1 MLELVFYYGDIEK
14 EWETLF
20 LDFPSGE
27 IFPFDVI
34 KKAYENQTYQI
45 IHLYRNEM
53 KIGYAHI
60 IVVDRTVIL
69 SFLSIN
75 KELRGQNL
83 GHIFIGMLKQ
93 QFKEYNAMLVEVEPE
108 TLKIYK
114 NGISRMRFYES
125 LGFDRLCDVTY
136 QIREQGTKEYSEIC
150 LYMLHMNSNMKHR
163 VPSYEEIKDILDL
176 YYGVLFEDRVE
187 EEYKLILNS
196 EAQ

>member
-1 MLELVFYYGDIEK
+1 MLELVFYYGDIKK

-27 IFPFDVI
+27 IFPFDAV
-34 KKAYENQTYQI
+34 KKAYEKQTYQI
-45 IHLYRNEM
+45 IHLYRNEI

-60 IVVDRTVIL
+60 IAVDRTVIL

-83 GHIFIGMLKQ
+83 GHIFIDMLKQ
-93 QFKEYNAMLVEVEPE
+93 QFKEYDAMLLEVDSE
-108 TLKIYK
+108 TSKIYK
-114 NGISRMRFYES
+114 SGISRMRFYES
-125 LGFDRLCDVTY
+125 LGFERLCNVTY
-136 QIREQGTKEYSEIC
+136 QIREQGTNKYSEIY
-150 LYMLHMNSNMKHR
+150 LYMLHMNSNMKYR
-163 VPSYEEIKDILDL
+163 VTSYEEIKGILDL